1 MIEYKYKASDGFNI
15 SVSSFHIEKAK
26 GIVQIVH
33 GLKEHKRRYYSFAEY
48 LNSKGYSVFLS
59 DNRGHGYSVDKN
71 NPLGYMSGMNQ
82 LISDQYEINCHIKEQ
97 NNNLPVYMLGHSFGS
112 MIARKYIQKYD
123 ETING
128 LILSGTVG
136 FNGGVY
142 AGLIISRIMGLLL
155 GKNNYSRI
163 LWQIV
168 DNGDVSWV
176 CGNEDI
182 MAEYNSDPF
191 CIGYK
196 YRNNAVHTILEGM
209 RELHNIKGYQCKN
222 PALPIMSIAGEK
234 DPVTRYKAGIEDSML
249 SLRKAGYSS
258 VKSIVYE
265 NMLHE
270 VLNEKE
276 NMKVYEDVISFL
288 NNIESKNI

>member
-1 MIEYKYKASDGFNI
+1 MIEYKYKTVDGFNL
-15 SVSSFHIEKAK
+15 SVCNFFKENPK
-26 GIVQIVH
+26 GVVQIVH
-33 GLKEHKRRYYSFAEY
+33 GLKEHKRRYYRFAEY
-48 LNSKGYSVFLS
+48 LNSKGYGVFLS

-71 NPLGYMSGMNQ
+71 NPLGFMSGIDQ
-82 LISDQYEINCHIKEQ
+82 LVSDQYEINCHIKEQ
-97 NNNLPVYMLGHSFGS
+97 YGRVPVYMLGHSFGS
-112 MIARKYIQKYD
+112 MIARKYIQKND

-136 FNGGVY
+136 FNSGVY
-142 AGLIISRIMGLLL
+142 FGLIISRLMNLLL
-155 GKNNYSRI
+155 GRKNYSRI

-176 CGNEDI
+176 CGNEEI

-196 YRNNAVHTILEGM
+196 YRNNAVHTIMEAM
-209 RELHNIKGYQCKN
+209 RELHNIKSYDCKN
-222 PALPIMSIAGEK
+222 PVLPILSIAGEK
-234 DPVTRYKAGIEDSML
+234 DPVTRFDAGIKDSML
-249 SLRKAGYSS
+249 SLKKAGYMNI
-258 VKSIVYE
+258 KSIVYE

-276 NMKVYEDVISFL
+276 NIKVYEDVIKFL
-288 NNIESKNI
+288 EGIDYKNN